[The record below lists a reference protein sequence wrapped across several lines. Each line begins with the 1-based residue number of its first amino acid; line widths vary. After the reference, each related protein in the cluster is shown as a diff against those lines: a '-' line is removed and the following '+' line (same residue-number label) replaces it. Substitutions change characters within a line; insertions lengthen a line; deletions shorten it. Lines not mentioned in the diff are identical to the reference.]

1 MTETTLPS
9 LADMARSVAAGH
21 VTSVQLVTDHLDR
34 IETFNPA
41 LNAFVGT
48 DAEGALIQAERL
60 DRERA
65 EGRLRGPLHG
75 VPLAH
80 KDMFHEAGK
89 PCEYGAALMK
99 GHVASVTG
107 PLIER
112 LNAAGALSLGRLHMS
127 EFAMGPTGHN
137 AHLGRCR
144 NPWDTRYITGG
155 SSSGSGAAVA
165 AGLCAGAL
173 GSDTGGS
180 VRLPAAIC
188 GTVGLKPT
196 QGRLPQTGMMAL
208 SESLDCPG
216 VLARSAEDTAL
227 LFGTL
232 VRDGIDYT
240 AGLAQGVDGL
250 VFGRPTSWYY
260 DDLDPEIASCLD
272 VLSAKLSASGARF
285 VEVEIPDHADM
296 GDLANIVFTPEAAA
310 LHADLMRDQADGY
323 GPQVLARLAQGLAIS
338 AVQYRQALQL
348 RAVHAR
354 QMCHAF
360 ERCDVILAP
369 VLRQPVPT
377 SAATDVGAGPE
388 MARIIAGIS
397 ELTRPLSYLGLPGL
411 AVPVGR
417 DRSGLPIAAQLIGK
431 PLSEALLLR
440 AGAACETDVGRR
452 PPCAPTGGEPDDT

>member
-9 LADMARSVAAGH
+9 LAGMARSVAAGD
-21 VTSVQLVTDHLDR
+21 VTSVQLVAKHLDR

-41 LNAFVGT
+41 LNAFVGI

-65 EGRLRGPLHG
+65 DGRLRGPLHG

-99 GHVASVTG
+99 GHVPSVTG

-196 QGRLPQTGMMAL
+196 QGRLPQAGMMAL

-227 LFGTL
+227 LFTTL
-232 VRDGIDYT
+232 VRDGTDYT
-240 AGLAQGVDGL
+240 ADLAQGVDGL

-260 DDLDPEIASCLD
+260 DDLDPQIASCLD
-272 VLSAKLSASGARF
+272 ALSAKLATSGARF

-310 LHADLMRDQADGY
+310 LHADLMRERPDDY
-323 GPQVLARLAQGLAIS
+323 GPQVFARLAQGLAIS

-354 QMCHAF
+354 RMCRAF
-360 ERCDVILAP
+360 ERCDLILAP

-377 SAATDVGAGPE
+377 SDATDVGAGPE
-388 MARIIAGIS
+388 MARIIAGLS

-417 DRSGLPIAAQLIGK
+417 DRDGLPIAAQLIGK

-440 AGAACETDVGRR
+440 AGAACETGVGRR
-452 PPCAPTGGEPDDT
+452 PPCAPTEGVPDDI